1 MIRNIRSEKL
11 DEIHYLLGNSCN
23 LNCDFCF
30 WDSRL
35 PNFPIEFKK
44 KIVDQIISTG
54 IKKVTVSGGE
64 PLCDKDFMDILTY
77 MHKAGLEIVL
87 HTNGLKITQRSLKK
101 IAAFI
106 SRISLTMDS
115 VDEDI
120 LFQMR
125 KNRDITQ
132 HTIFLVKQ
140 FHKLGVPVSIK
151 TLVTKVNHR
160 EIVNIGKVLS
170 GLPIQYWSL
179 FEFVPIGRGKTNKDK
194 FYINPKPV

>member
-1 MIRNIRSEKL
+1 M
-11 DEIHYLLGNSCN
+11 
-23 LNCDFCF
+23 
-30 WDSRL
+30 
-35 PNFPIEFKK
+35 
-44 KIVDQIISTG
+44 
-54 IKKVTVSGGE
+54 
-64 PLCDKDFMDILTY
+64 CDKDFMDILTY